1 MVLYIIGTFQ
11 PSASS
16 LIGQETGVLPQRSKG
31 RQLCLLPL
39 VDSEIFSYCVHLLI
53 ACLKVQ
59 QYVRGGYCPT
69 LSNCEMWWPV
79 VRHGCPFSGLK
90 HLPGNTMVWG
100 HPFMTST
107 RRGRGV
113 RLRWTHVDGG
123 RGSSPMWTSTHK
135 LKIRVHWRH
144 TVFFSCKEV
153 GIFFTRISSLDR
165 KKVEIFLRYKLV
177 I

>member
-1 MVLYIIGTFQ
+1 MPFIKITTPFIRIRAPIFKMMTPLFKIGTPIFKIRAPFIKIKMPLCEITRLREVIRWDLLLLWISSVRSNLQDVVDMVLYIIGTFQ

-69 LSNCEMWWPV
+69 LSNCETWWPV
-79 VRHGCPFSGLK
+79 VGYGSL
-90 HLPGNTMVWG
+90 LWDMVA
-100 HPFMTST
+100 HS
-107 RRGRGV
+107 
-113 RLRWTHVDGG
+113 VD
-123 RGSSPMWTSTHK
+123 
-135 LKIRVHWRH
+135 
-144 TVFFSCKEV
+144 
-153 GIFFTRISSLDR
+153 
-165 KKVEIFLRYKLV
+165 
-177 I
+177 